1 MTMKED
7 TRDGDKNSDINSVK
21 GKDNNSRSKVCNEH
35 GDDCP
40 SENEREFDSLEYEE
54 DVYYSSFADTPSF
67 DDIDNDLFNDSE
79 EIVVHCWKDDNI
91 YLDEILVNDVD
102 FSQDLDANCSND
114 SNNAAKKKLRKLR
127 SVRVIFK
134 EMTKSYFEKLQGKGL
149 FFERLKGEDA
159 LHSGSLSPSADNVAN
174 ELAGLSFEEQERQK
188 AEWRT
193 ELAKVEEEIQT
204 LRHVLASKVRVSQEL
219 KRKLGISVWKDIT
232 EDVNQGLRNVKES
245 NVTLVRNLV
254 MSRGPSPKT
263 VCKYKRRIIRVLICT
278 LTCTFSIFLFQ
289 KTESVCKQAA
299 GMTQSFL
306 GGFGSGITMK
316 LGQMRNSDSFRS
328 LEERVGSAYENVKTK
343 VTPSRSNSTQSFDEA
358 LRESEATRR
367 ASGIPSV
374 ATSPTIPEEKLL
386 S

>member
-1 MTMKED
+1 MKDD
-7 TRDGDKNSDINSVK
+7 TKEGDKNRESDSGLINS
-21 GKDNNSRSKVCNEH
+21 GAKDSHHHQQQQQRRSKVCNEH

-54 DVYYSSFADTPSF
+54 DVYYSSIAETPSF
-67 DDIDNDLFNDSE
+67 DDIDNDLFNDGNE

-91 YLDEILVNDVD
+91 YLDEILVNDID
-102 FSQDLDANCSND
+102 LSQDLDVNYDNSDN
-114 SNNAAKKKLRKLR
+114 SGVTRNKLRKLR

-134 EMTKSYFEKLQGKGL
+134 EMTKSYIEKFQGKGQL
-149 FFERLKGEDA
+149 FNRLKGEDA

-188 AEWRT
+188 EEWRT

-245 NVTLVRNLV
+245 NVYQNIGEKLGHV
-254 MSRGPSPKT
+254 
-263 VCKYKRRIIRVLICT
+263 KRAV
-278 LTCTFSIFLFQ
+278 SENSLFQ

-306 GGFGSGITMK
+306 GGFGSGISMK

-358 LRESEATRR
+358 LRESEARR

>member
-245 NVTLVRNLV
+245 NVYNIGEKLGHV
-254 MSRGPSPKT
+254 
-263 VCKYKRRIIRVLICT
+263 KRAV
-278 LTCTFSIFLFQ
+278 SENSLFQ

-316 LGQMRNSDSFRS
+316 LGQM
-328 LEERVGSAYENVKTK
+328 L
-343 VTPSRSNSTQSFDEA
+343 TPSRSNSTQSFDEA

>member
-1 MTMKED
+1 MKED
-7 TRDGDKNSDINSVK
+7 TRDGDKNPDINSVK

-245 NVTLVRNLV
+245 NVYQNIGEKLGHV
-254 MSRGPSPKT
+254 
-263 VCKYKRRIIRVLICT
+263 KRAV
-278 LTCTFSIFLFQ
+278 SENSLFQ

-306 GGFGSGITMK
+306 GGFGSGISMK